1 MPNFLQ
7 VGPFLKQIHV
17 WTPERLNV
25 VFRPFAGAI
34 GHGVEVTRHDTMTYG
49 AEILNALDPLCFAGA
64 YMSELG
70 AVDHGAE
77 LPANASNA

>member
-1 MPNFLQ
+1 MSFLDHL
-7 VGPFLKQIHV
+7 P
-17 WTPERLNV
+17 
-25 VFRPFAGAI
+25 GAI

-77 LPANASNA
+77 LPANTSNAWLAHTQQPTG